1 MFAEFE
7 KIVHEKAEKDEP
19 LNADVFNKVYE
30 TIFRTYNGENLIF
43 DDEVKYGWSRI
54 PHFYRPFYVYK
65 YATGYTSA
73 IIIADKILSGDKE
86 ALENYLTFLKSG
98 SSEKPLELLKI
109 AGVDLTKPEPIA
121 NAYEDF

>member
-1 MFAEFE
+1 M
-7 KIVHEKAEKDEP
+7 
-19 LNADVFNKVYE
+19 YE
-30 TIFRTYNGENLIF
+30 TIFRTYNGENLVF

-73 IIIADKILSGDKE
+73 IIIADQILSGDKE

-98 SSEKPLELLKI
+98 SSKNHL
-109 AGVDLTKPEPIA
+109 
-121 NAYEDF
+121 NY